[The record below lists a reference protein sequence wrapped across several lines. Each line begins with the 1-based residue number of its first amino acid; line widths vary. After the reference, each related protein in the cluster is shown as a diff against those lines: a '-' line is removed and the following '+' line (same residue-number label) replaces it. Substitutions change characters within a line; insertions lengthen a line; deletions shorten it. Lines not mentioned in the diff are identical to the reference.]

1 MSKYTGINLL
11 DKAKECIDT
20 IGEYVS
26 NIDNSLNVST
36 AEITDPLTQTTIT
49 VVTGVTIDKA
59 NLGTK
64 LAELQ
69 ALYNQLHS
77 EVPD

>member
-1 MSKYTGINLL
+1 MSQYTGINVL
-11 DKAKECIDT
+11 DKVKECIDT
-20 IGEYVS
+20 IGNFVKNLDD
-26 NIDNSLNVST
+26 NIDVST

-49 VVTGVTIDKA
+49 VVTGVTVNNA

-69 ALYNQLHS
+69 ALYAQLHT